1 MMSETKFEDLTI
13 QSNFMFKHVMGNKGL
28 CQRFISNVMKCDVV
42 DLEYIETEKE
52 LEPYFDSKCVRLDV
66 IVVDRNN
73 NRYNLEMQVR
83 NVIGKETKL
92 PLLPKRA
99 RYYQSVMDMD
109 MLQKGQTYDKLSPLV
124 LVFVCA
130 FDLFKEGRY
139 VYTFKSRCLENLD
152 LELAND
158 VTTMFLNANGVA
170 GDVTPQMVNFLE
182 YVKTKVPNDAYTRE
196 LEAEVARL
204 KLDKEVRRKYMVLQ
218 AELRDTEIV
227 AFEAGEAKGRAV
239 GLAEGREEGHA
250 AGLAQGLAE
259 GLAEGE
265 AKKSRE
271 TALEML
277 KDREPLTK
285 IMKYSKLAK
294 EDILLLAKENGIEA
308 VVA

>member
-1 MMSETKFEDLTI
+1 MTETKTTKFEDLTI
-13 QSNFMFKHVMGNKGL
+13 QSNFMFKHVMGNKNL

-92 PLLPKRA
+92 PLLPKRS

-130 FDLFKEGRY
+130 FDLFDEGRY
-139 VYTFKSRCLENLD
+139 VYTFKSRCLENLE

-158 VTTMFLNANGVA
+158 VTTMFLNANGMT
-170 GDVTPQMVNFLE
+170 GDVTPQMVNFLK
-182 YVKTKVPNDAYTRE
+182 YVKTQVPNDAYTRE

-204 KLDKEVRRKYMVLQ
+204 KQDKEVRRKYMVLQ
-218 AELRDTEIV
+218 AELRDTEII
-227 AFEAGEAKGRAV
+227 AEARGHATGLKEGEA
-239 GLAEGREEGHA
+239 
-250 AGLAQGLAE
+250 Q
-259 GLAEGE
+259 GE

-271 TALEML
+271 TALKML
-277 KDREPLTK
+277 KDKKPLQE
-285 IMKYSKLAK
+285 IIRYSDLDK
-294 EDILLLAKENGIEA
+294 ETVFALAKENGLE
-308 VVA
+308 VVVS

>member
-1 MMSETKFEDLTI
+1 MAESEATKFENLTI
-13 QSNFMFKHVMGNKGL
+13 QSNFMFKHVMGNKNL
-28 CQRFISNVMKCDVV
+28 CQYFISNVMQCEVV

-66 IVVDRNN
+66 IVVDKNN

-130 FDLFKEGRY
+130 FDLFDERRY
-139 VYTFKSRCLENLD
+139 VYTFKSRCLENLE

-170 GDVTPQMVNFLE
+170 GNVTPQMVNFLE
-182 YVKTKVPNDAYTRE
+182 YVKTQVPNDAYTRE

-204 KLDKEVRRKYMVLQ
+204 KQDKEVRRKYMVLQ
-218 AELRDTEIV
+218 AELRDTEII
-227 AFEAGEAKGRAV
+227 AFEAGEAKGHAV
-239 GLAEGREEGHA
+239 GLAEGEAKGR
-250 AGLAQGLAE
+250 
-259 GLAEGE
+259 AEGE

-271 TALEML
+271 TALKML
-277 KDREPLTK
+277 RRQKALSE
-285 IMKYSKLAK
+285 IMEFTDLSKEAVLA
-294 EDILLLAKENGIEA
+294 LAKENDLE
-308 VVA
+308 VVVG

>member
-1 MMSETKFEDLTI
+1 MEETKFEDLTI

-83 NVIGKETKL
+83 NLIGKETKL
-92 PLLPKRA
+92 QLLPKRA

-139 VYTFKSRCLENLD
+139 LYTFKSRCLENLD

-170 GDVTPQMVNFLE
+170 GDVTQQMVNFLE
-182 YVKTKVPNDAYTRE
+182 YVKTQVPNDAYTRE

-227 AFEAGEAKGRAV
+227 AFEAGEAKGHAA
-239 GLAEGREEGHA
+239 GLAEGREEGI
-250 AGLAQGLAE
+250 AQ

-271 TALEML
+271 TAIEML
-277 KDREPLTK
+277 KDGEPLTK
-285 IMKYSKLAK
+285 IMKYSKLGQ
-294 EDILLLAKENGIEA
+294 EDILLLARENGLEVIDE
-308 VVA
+308 